1 MRGLDRPGT
10 GTLKVDG
17 EVVDGEVVD
26 GKNIERILPMI
37 LH

>member
-17 EVVDGEVVD
+17 EVVDG
-26 GKNIERILPMI
+26 KNIERILPMI